1 MVLVAENKRYINL
14 FLGQLVVLA
23 LVFAICVFAVH
34 DETGLTNKRV
44 ARIPLDTGWNVTTEG
59 KTIYY
64 DKLPAYIETSDDNNV
79 CISRKIENVTKDYN
93 AIGMFS
99 FQKVVHAYID
109 GKEVLTFENTS
120 KVKSKMPGNSWLFI
134 DLQQEDIGKTLTI
147 ELHQC
152 YGKGQVMMPVLYGGT
167 VGGIT
172 NSYLKDK
179 MPLIC
184 FSAVGAAVGIVLVVL
199 WLLVGKNLMFS
210 GGLPWL
216 GTFAIIRGMWSFL
229 EANIYSFYVDNL
241 LMWVWLSYICLK
253 TTVVPFALFDNITFH
268 EGKSKILKV
277 ITGIGLID
285 TAVTTLLQLLGIA
298 DYADTVAVTNILI
311 MVLGIYVF
319 VCGVKKM
326 CKSRK
331 NKAGIIDEEK
341 KVTYIVHTVFMF
353 VLVISSMADVYR
365 FYFTNSP
372 DIALYSRVGYFVY
385 VMAVILALMW
395 DFSRL
400 VNLGKE
406 AEYIRE
412 EASVDPMTKLYNR
425 AFFEKS
431 IDSYSGKRCENKGII
446 VFDLNNLKL
455 YNDKMGHDMGDYYI
469 KICSEVIRDLYGKY
483 GNIYRIGG
491 DEFCG
496 IVEKMSNEE
505 FENIKDEMENRVSAL
520 RIPGCDIKME
530 IASGY
535 CKYES
540 DKDQS
545 LRDTMRRADEEMYEN
560 KAILKKGMGIR

>member
-23 LVFAICVFAVH
+23 LVFAICVFIVH

-44 ARIPLDTGWNVTTEG
+44 DRIPLDTGWNVTTEG
-59 KTIYY
+59 KTVFY
-64 DKLPAYIETSDDNNV
+64 DKLPVYIKTSDDNTV
-79 CISRKIENVTKDYN
+79 CISRTIENVTKDNN

-109 GKEVLTFENTS
+109 GKEVLAFENTS

-167 VGGIT
+167 VEGIT

-216 GTFAIIRGMWSFL
+216 GTFAIVRGMWSFL

-253 TTVVPFALFDNITFH
+253 ITVLPFALFDNITFH
-268 EGKSKILKV
+268 EGKSKFLKA

-285 TAVTTLLQLLGIA
+285 TTVTTLLQLLGIA

-311 MVLGIYVF
+311 MVLGIYVI
-319 VCGVKKM
+319 VCGVKTM
-326 CKSRK
+326 YKSWK
-331 NKAGIIDEEK
+331 NKSGIIDEEK
-341 KVTYIVHTVFMF
+341 KVTYIVHTLFMF
-353 VLVISSMADVYR
+353 VLVITSMADVYR